1 MDHNFHFENARDSP
15 SQMNFVNGF
24 SVKSFITLLHGR
36 EIGSGMPPAIYIL
49 PIFMEI
55 HMVMLGSAILVHL
68 LKPSF
73 MKTAISSLC
82 IFTLVESLSIMRV
95 VVCLLC
101 LGFMV

>member
-1 MDHNFHFENARDSP
+1 MIKFFNYHHLTGNFYISSANELLRILIKNGDMDHNFHFENARDSP

-55 HMVMLGSAILVHL
+55 HMVILR
-68 LKPSF
+68 KCNTCP
-73 MKTAISSLC
+73 
-82 IFTLVESLSIMRV
+82 FT
-95 VVCLLC
+95 
-101 LGFMV
+101 